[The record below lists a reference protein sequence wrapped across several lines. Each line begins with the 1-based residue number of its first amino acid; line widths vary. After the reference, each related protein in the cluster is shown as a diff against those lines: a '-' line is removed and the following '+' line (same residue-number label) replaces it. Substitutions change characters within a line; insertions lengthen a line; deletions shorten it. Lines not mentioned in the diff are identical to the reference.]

1 MRSARFTAEL
11 DPSATRGERIG
22 LRARVARR
30 WRMRAPRVRI
40 ASEMRAPAPA
50 RRATRA
56 SALCALALAAALLP
70 SCAAKRVLRI
80 TSVPPGAEVRVD
92 HQLVGT
98 SPLDFDFKAY
108 GTRRISLF
116 HEGYAT
122 STTILPIRPPWY
134 ARFPVDILTEVV
146 FPIGWRDR
154 RRLHVQLV
162 PGTDKAARLDLRSV
176 LERAEAMRHA
186 GPSGPRSLPTLSNEA
201 NTAEDAP
208 RDPSAPGAPPTPPAS
223 APTSSPQ
230 SGLAP

>member
-1 MRSARFTAEL
+1 
-11 DPSATRGERIG
+11 
-22 LRARVARR
+22 
-30 WRMRAPRVRI
+30 MRAPLH
-40 ASEMRAPAPA
+40 A
-50 RRATRA
+50 RRAPRA
-56 SALCALALAAALLP
+56 RALLALALASALLP
-70 SCAAKRVLRI
+70 ACAAKRVLRI

-146 FPIGWRDR
+146 LPIGWRDR

-162 PGTDKAARLDLRSV
+162 PGTDAAARLDLRSV

-186 GPSGPRSLPTLSNEA
+186 GPSGPRSLPTLRSEA
-201 NTAEDAP
+201 STASDAP
-208 RDPSAPGAPPTPPAS
+208 RDPSSAASPAPAAS
-223 APTSSPQ
+223 APTGTPP
-230 SGLAP
+230 SGATP

>member
-1 MRSARFTAEL
+1 M
-11 DPSATRGERIG
+11 
-22 LRARVARR
+22 
-30 WRMRAPRVRI
+30 RI
-40 ASEMRAPAPA
+40 ASEMRAPAHA
-50 RRATRA
+50 RRAHRA
-56 SALCALALAAALLP
+56 SALAVLALAAALAP
-70 SCAAKRVLRI
+70 ACAAKRVLRI

-134 ARFPVDILTEVV
+134 ARFPIDILTEVV
-146 FPIGWRDR
+146 LPIGWRDR

-162 PGTDKAARLDLRSV
+162 PGTDAAARLDLRSV

-186 GPSGPRSLPTLSNEA
+186 GPSGPRSLPTLRTEA
-201 NTAEDAP
+201 NTASDAP
-208 RDPSAPGAPPTPPAS
+208 RDPSAATSMPTAPPPAS
-223 APTSSPQ
+223 APSSAPQ
-230 SGLAP
+230 GAQAP